1 MVANVKYYVVTIVSI
16 FLAIGLGIFIGFMLN
31 AQDILSDQREDIIS
45 QLEVKFDYLKDENEK
60 IKAESQ
66 KINNENQKLNEFNRI
81 VYPEM
86 IANRLD
92 GIRVGIIETSDDYI
106 YSDVNPILD
115 LAGAKVVS
123 NTTIKNSLYSDID
136 KLKEIYKTIT
146 GKDSQ
151 DVVSATIAELAQ
163 SLINGEMSPLIRELT
178 DRGLIDISESY
189 TEGLDYIIIGGGS
202 KEKNDNKY
210 RTVDK
215 TIIDIAKKNKISVIG
230 IEKEDVKNSY
240 IEKYKE
246 SRISSVDNVNSDI
259 GKMTLVLVMDGNSGN
274 FGVKPSAGSL
284 VPVISN
290 SSNEQ

>member
-31 AQDILSDQREDIIS
+31 AQDILSSQRDDIIS

-66 KINNENQKLNEFNRI
+66 KINNENEKLNEFNRI
-81 VYPEM
+81 VYQEM
-86 IANRLD
+86 ITNRLS
-92 GIRVGIIETSDDYI
+92 GLRVGIIETSDDYL
-106 YSDVNPILD
+106 YSDVNQTLD
-115 LAGAKVVS
+115 LAGARVVS
-123 NTTIKNSLYSDID
+123 NTTVKDSLYSDVD
-136 KLKEIYKTIT
+136 KLKETYKTII

-151 DVVSATIAELAQ
+151 DVVSATMAELTQ
-163 SLINGEMSPLIRELT
+163 SLINGEMSPLIKELT
-178 DRGLIDISESY
+178 DQGLIEISESY
-189 TEGLDYIIIGGGS
+189 VEGLDYIIIGGGS
-202 KEKNDNKY
+202 KEKDDNKY
-210 RTVDK
+210 KAVDK
-215 TIIDIAKKNKISVIG
+215 TIIDVAKKNKISVVG

-259 GKMTLVLVMDGNSGN
+259 GKMTLVLVMDGNPGN

-284 VPVISN
+284 APAISN
-290 SSNEQ
+290 LSKEQ